1 MNKLGCILLI
11 CLGWLW
17 LCSHQSATPLFPKPF
32 PKPIYDLASNPLQK
46 DVIDLGRR
54 FFYDPI
60 LSKNNTISCASC
72 HSPYNAFAHVDH
84 ALSHGIYDRIGFRN
98 APALF
103 NLAWAPYFI
112 QDGAIHHLDMQALA
126 PISDSNEMQETFDH
140 VISKINADTSYKI
153 LFKKVYHQPQI
164 SGAQFLKAM
173 AQFLLSLV
181 SAESKYDSV
190 MRGKAFFSQQ
200 EKKGYLLFQK
210 HCANCHQEPLFTN
223 YTFANNGIGAD
234 QHLHDLGRYR
244 VTKDSNDLLKFKVPS
259 LRNIEF
265 TAPYMHDGRFY
276 TLEEVLHHYASNVQQ
291 TTNVDASLK
300 NGIPLTP
307 EEQANIISFLK
318 TLTDREFLTNPKF
331 AGN

>member
-103 NLAWAPYFI
+103 NLAWAPYFM

-140 VISKINADTSYKI
+140 VMHANVMGAMMAIPQVAPMVETAAGVFACISSVMGSLHGTCSSDAALYRVSKAALNMVVRTS
-153 LFKKVYHQPQI
+153 QPEYPHARFVALHPGWVQTEMGG
-164 SGAQFLKAM
+164 SGATLTVEDA
-173 AQFLLSLV
+173 V
-181 SAESKYDSV
+181 TR
-190 MRGKAFFSQQ
+190 MR
-200 EKKGYLLFQK
+200 
-210 HCANCHQEPLFTN
+210 H
-223 YTFANNGIGAD
+223 
-234 QHLHDLGRYR
+234 
-244 VTKDSNDLLKFKVPS
+244 
-259 LRNIEF
+259 
-265 TAPYMHDGRFY
+265 
-276 TLEEVLHHYASNVQQ
+276 TLAH
-291 TTNVDASLK
+291 
-300 NGIPLTP
+300 LTP
-307 EEQANIISFLK
+307 EQAGQFLSYDGS
-318 TLTDREFLTNPKF
+318 TL
-331 AGN
+331 AW